1 MNIMMFCSN
10 PVDGGTAK
18 VFYELV
24 TSFKENNSNDD
35 RIYAGVNVNNP
46 VAIYNKID
54 FLERLEVY
62 SEEEVCKNLYQGNIF
77 SRAIKKSIRMI
88 KYRPIKENNIK
99 IMKEYLSR
107 NKIDCIIIHNGGYVG
122 DDLCNQMLQAAY
134 ECKEHTICRIYV
146 LHSDFEK
153 NFFAKLRFKSYDK
166 KICREATDLV
176 TVSNYTKNRILS
188 NSYINKEIKVIY
200 NGLPE
205 SNSLTENQKENK
217 ICLNAGHRNILMLGN
232 FQQNKGQLKFIE
244 AANII
249 KLRNPNV
256 YFTFIGNVYDQE
268 YFMKCCE
275 QLKKYNLQNSSTI
288 LHGINNAS
296 EYMNLF
302 DAVAVPSMYDES
314 FGLISVE
321 AMSKGVPVVAF
332 ACGGIPEVL
341 VDGRDGYIVS
351 VGDCKGMADRL
362 LEIISDEEKRK
373 KMGQNGRDDYIQ
385 KFSVNAMKEN
395 YYEIIEKYKKYCS

>member
-176 TVSNYTKNRILS
+176 TVSNYSKNRILS

-351 VGDCKGMADRL
+351 VGDYKGMADRL

-395 YYEIIEKYKKYCS
+395 YYEIIEKYKKIL

>member
-351 VGDCKGMADRL
+351 VGDYKGMADRL

-395 YYEIIEKYKKYCS
+395 YYEIIEKYKKIL

>member
-99 IMKEYLSR
+99 IMKEYLSK

-146 LHSDFEK
+146 LHNDFEK

-351 VGDCKGMADRL
+351 VGDYKGMADRL

-395 YYEIIEKYKKYCS
+395 YYEIIEKYKKIL

>member
-146 LHSDFEK
+146 LHNDFEK

-217 ICLNAGHRNILMLGN
+217 ISLNAGNRNILMLGN

-275 QLKKYNLQNSSTI
+275 QLKKYDLQNSSTI

-351 VGDCKGMADRL
+351 VGDCEGMADRL

>member
-146 LHSDFEK
+146 LHNDFEK

-351 VGDCKGMADRL
+351 VGDYKGMADRL

-373 KMGQNGRDDYIQ
+373 KMGQNVRDDYIQ

-395 YYEIIEKYKKYCS
+395 YYEIIEKYKKIL

>member
-146 LHSDFEK
+146 LHNDFEK

-302 DAVAVPSMYDES
+302 DPVAVPSMYDES

-321 AMSKGVPVVAF
+321 AMSKGVPEVAF

-351 VGDCKGMADRL
+351 VGDYKGMADRL

-395 YYEIIEKYKKYCS
+395 YYEIIEKYKKIL

>member
-146 LHSDFEK
+146 LHNDFEK

-188 NSYINKEIKVIY
+188 NSYIHKEIKVIY

-351 VGDCKGMADRL
+351 VGDYKGMADRL

-395 YYEIIEKYKKYCS
+395 YYEIIEKYKKIL

>member
-107 NKIDCIIIHNGGYVG
+107 NKIDCIIIHNGGYVV

-146 LHSDFEK
+146 LHNDFEK

-351 VGDCKGMADRL
+351 VGDYKGMADRL

-395 YYEIIEKYKKYCS
+395 YYEIIEKYKKIL

>member
-146 LHSDFEK
+146 LHNDFEK

-166 KICREATDLV
+166 KICREATELV

>member
-146 LHSDFEK
+146 LHNDFEK
-153 NFFAKLRFKSYDK
+153 IFLPNFVLKVMTKKFVEKLQ
-166 KICREATDLV
+166 IW
-176 TVSNYTKNRILS
+176 
-188 NSYINKEIKVIY
+188 
-200 NGLPE
+200 
-205 SNSLTENQKENK
+205 
-217 ICLNAGHRNILMLGN
+217 
-232 FQQNKGQLKFIE
+232 
-244 AANII
+244 
-249 KLRNPNV
+249 
-256 YFTFIGNVYDQE
+256 
-268 YFMKCCE
+268 
-275 QLKKYNLQNSSTI
+275 LQYQI
-288 LHGINNAS
+288 
-296 EYMNLF
+296 
-302 DAVAVPSMYDES
+302 
-314 FGLISVE
+314 
-321 AMSKGVPVVAF
+321 
-332 ACGGIPEVL
+332 
-341 VDGRDGYIVS
+341 
-351 VGDCKGMADRL
+351 
-362 LEIISDEEKRK
+362 
-373 KMGQNGRDDYIQ
+373 IQ
-385 KFSVNAMKEN
+385 KIG
-395 YYEIIEKYKKYCS
+395 YYLILI

>member
-107 NKIDCIIIHNGGYVG
+107 NKIDCIIIHNGGDVG

-146 LHSDFEK
+146 LHNDFEK

-351 VGDCKGMADRL
+351 VGDYKGMADRL

-395 YYEIIEKYKKYCS
+395 YYEIIEKYKKIL

>member
-99 IMKEYLSR
+99 SMKEYLSR

-146 LHSDFEK
+146 LHNDFEK

-351 VGDCKGMADRL
+351 VGDYKGMADRL

-395 YYEIIEKYKKYCS
+395 YYEIIEKYKKIL

>member
-146 LHSDFEK
+146 LHNDFEK

>member
-1 MNIMMFCSN
+1 MFCSN

-122 DDLCNQMLQAAY
+122 DDLCNQMLEAAY
-134 ECKEHTICRIYV
+134 ECKEYTICRIYV
-146 LHSDFEK
+146 LHNDFEK

-217 ICLNAGHRNILMLGN
+217 ISLNAGNRNILMLGN

-275 QLKKYNLQNSSTI
+275 QLKKYDLQNSSTI

>member
-146 LHSDFEK
+146 LHNDFEK

-351 VGDCKGMADRL
+351 VGDYKGMADRL
-362 LEIISDEEKRK
+362 LEKRK

-395 YYEIIEKYKKYCS
+395 YYEIIEKYKKIL

>member
-146 LHSDFEK
+146 LHNDFEK

-217 ICLNAGHRNILMLGN
+217 ISLNAGNRNILMLGN

-275 QLKKYNLQNSSTI
+275 QLKKYDLQNSSTI

>member
-24 TSFKENNSNDD
+24 TSFKENNLNDD

-146 LHSDFEK
+146 LHNDFEK

-232 FQQNKGQLKFIE
+232 FQRNKGQLKFIE

-351 VGDCKGMADRL
+351 VGDYKGMADRL

-395 YYEIIEKYKKYCS
+395 YYEIIEKYKKIL

>member
-1 MNIMMFCSN
+1 MKIMMFCSN

-146 LHSDFEK
+146 LHNDFEK

-351 VGDCKGMADRL
+351 VGDYKGMADRL

-395 YYEIIEKYKKYCS
+395 YYEIIEKYKKIL

>member
-146 LHSDFEK
+146 LHNDFEK

-332 ACGGIPEVL
+332 AGGGIPEVL

-351 VGDCKGMADRL
+351 VGDYKGMADRL

-395 YYEIIEKYKKYCS
+395 YYEIIEKYKKIL

>member
-146 LHSDFEK
+146 LHNDFEK

-176 TVSNYTKNRILS
+176 TVSNYTKNRICR
-188 NSYINKEIKVIY
+188 
-200 NGLPE
+200 G
-205 SNSLTENQKENK
+205 
-217 ICLNAGHRNILMLGN
+217 
-232 FQQNKGQLKFIE
+232 
-244 AANII
+244 
-249 KLRNPNV
+249 
-256 YFTFIGNVYDQE
+256 
-268 YFMKCCE
+268 
-275 QLKKYNLQNSSTI
+275 
-288 LHGINNAS
+288 
-296 EYMNLF
+296 
-302 DAVAVPSMYDES
+302 
-314 FGLISVE
+314 
-321 AMSKGVPVVAF
+321 
-332 ACGGIPEVL
+332 
-341 VDGRDGYIVS
+341 
-351 VGDCKGMADRL
+351 
-362 LEIISDEEKRK
+362 
-373 KMGQNGRDDYIQ
+373 
-385 KFSVNAMKEN
+385 
-395 YYEIIEKYKKYCS
+395 

>member
-146 LHSDFEK
+146 LHNDFEK

-321 AMSKGVPVVAF
+321 AMSKGVP
-332 ACGGIPEVL
+332 I
-341 VDGRDGYIVS
+341 Y
-351 VGDCKGMADRL
+351 
-362 LEIISDEEKRK
+362 
-373 KMGQNGRDDYIQ
+373 
-385 KFSVNAMKEN
+385 
-395 YYEIIEKYKKYCS
+395 

>member
-146 LHSDFEK
+146 LHNDFEK

-351 VGDCKGMADRL
+351 VGDYKGMADRL

-395 YYEIIEKYKKYCS
+395 YYEIIEKYKKIL

>member
-46 VAIYNKID
+46 VAIYNKIY

-107 NKIDCIIIHNGGYVG
+107 NKINCIIIHNGGYVG

-146 LHSDFEK
+146 LHNDFEK

-351 VGDCKGMADRL
+351 VGDYKGMADRL

-395 YYEIIEKYKKYCS
+395 YYEIIEKYKKIL

>member
-146 LHSDFEK
+146 LHNDFEK

-341 VDGRDGYIVS
+341 VDGRDGYNVS
-351 VGDCKGMADRL
+351 VGDYKGMADRL

-395 YYEIIEKYKKYCS
+395 YYEIIEKYKKIL

>member
-1 MNIMMFCSN
+1 MKIMMFCSN

-351 VGDCKGMADRL
+351 VGDYKGMADRL

-395 YYEIIEKYKKYCS
+395 YYEIIEKYKKIL

>member
-146 LHSDFEK
+146 LHNDFEK

-205 SNSLTENQKENK
+205 SNSLTENQKKNK
-217 ICLNAGHRNILMLGN
+217 ISLNAGNRNILMLGN

-275 QLKKYNLQNSSTI
+275 QLKKYDLQNSSTI

>member
-24 TSFKENNSNDD
+24 TSFKENNLNDD

-146 LHSDFEK
+146 LHNDFEK

-351 VGDCKGMADRL
+351 VGDYKGMADRL

-395 YYEIIEKYKKYCS
+395 YYEIIEKYKKIL